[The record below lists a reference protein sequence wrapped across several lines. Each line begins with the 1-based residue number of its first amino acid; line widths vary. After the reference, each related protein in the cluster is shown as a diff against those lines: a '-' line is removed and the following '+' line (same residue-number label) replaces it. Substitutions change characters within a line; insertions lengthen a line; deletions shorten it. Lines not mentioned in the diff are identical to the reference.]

1 MEDEKIIEL
10 YWQLSPQAIDETSR
24 KYGAYCMRLSMNILM
39 NREDSEENVNDTYL
53 RTWNA
58 IPPQRPQFF
67 AAFLGRIA
75 RNLALNRYKARAA
88 EKRGGGEAALS
99 LEELAEC
106 LPSGSEQTNMH
117 PVRTVCRRMRPKP
130 LRFPTFSAN
139 FCAPKARRPAGCSC
153 SDISCAAQS
162 RRSPT
167 TLDFPKAV
175 SNPCC
180 CVPAPVW
187 QNILKAR
194 DGPNEA

>member
-10 YWQLSPQAIDETSR
+10 YWQRSPQAIDETSR

-53 RTWNA
+53 RVWNA

-75 RNLALNRYKARAA
+75 CHPAA
-88 EKRGGGEAALS
+88 S
-99 LEELAEC
+99 
-106 LPSGSEQTNMH
+106 
-117 PVRTVCRRMRPKP
+117 RRMRPKP

-153 SDISCAAQS
+153 SDISCVAQS